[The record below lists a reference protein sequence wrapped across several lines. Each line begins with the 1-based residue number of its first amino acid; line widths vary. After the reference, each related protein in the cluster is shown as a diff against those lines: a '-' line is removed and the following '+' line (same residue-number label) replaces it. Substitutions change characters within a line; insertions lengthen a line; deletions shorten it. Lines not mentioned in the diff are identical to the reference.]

1 MDWSGCVLVERN
13 PLKLSGAPI
22 VRGTRVQADVIVGNY
37 RDGLTVD
44 DISYQFGVGAE
55 QIRELLSYAARVQ
68 AVAAK
73 P

>member
-1 MDWSGCVLVERN
+1 MDWSGCVLVENN

-22 VRGTRVQADVIVGNY
+22 VRGTRVQADAIVGNY
-37 RDGLTVD
+37 HDGLTVD
-44 DISYQFGVGAE
+44 EISYQFGVGAD
-55 QIRELLSYAARVQ
+55 QIRELLSYATRQQ

>member
-1 MDWSGCVLVERN
+1 MDWSGCVLVENN

-22 VRGTRVQADVIVGNY
+22 VRGTRVQADAIVGNY

-44 DISYQFGVGAE
+44 EISYQFGVGAG

>member
-1 MDWSGCVLVERN
+1 MDWSGCVLVENN

-22 VRGTRVQADVIVGNY
+22 VRGTRVQADAIVGNY

-44 DISYQFGVGAE
+44 EISYQFGVGAG
-55 QIRELLSYAARVQ
+55 QIRELLSYATRQQ